1 MDEAYVQSIVK
12 EILNNISIPKMNL
25 SKAISLTEKIKE
37 KANKM
42 GLSVVIAIANEAG
55 IPISVQCMDN
65 SYIASYDVALKKS
78 YTVVALKMSTLELK
92 ALSQPGSPLYGIQY
106 TNEGKIVIFGG
117 GVPLIYKGKLIAGLG
132 VSGGSEEQDSL
143 LAAYRQECLE
153 EVMLCQ

>member
-1 MDEAYVQSIVK
+1 
-12 EILNNISIPKMNL
+12 
-25 SKAISLTEKIKE
+25 
-37 KANKM
+37 
-42 GLSVVIAIANEAG
+42 
-55 IPISVQCMDN
+55 MDN

-143 LAAYRQECLE
+143 LAAYGQECLE